1 MAPSTR
7 SGGGSSYDIAGWIRV
22 CLLAAA
28 QIGGS
33 GACIV
38 VVQPSPAPSP
48 LESKLAL
55 ASTARPRNRGCLPA
69 ACLLEGLHCI
79 ALL

>member
-1 MAPSTR
+1 MAPSTS
-7 SGGGSSYDIAGWIRV
+7 SGGGSSYDNAGWIRV

-48 LESKLAL
+48 PLESKLAL
-55 ASTARPRNRGCLPA
+55 ASTARPRNRGCLLPA
-69 ACLLEGLHCI
+69 RLAYWS
-79 ALL
+79 AY